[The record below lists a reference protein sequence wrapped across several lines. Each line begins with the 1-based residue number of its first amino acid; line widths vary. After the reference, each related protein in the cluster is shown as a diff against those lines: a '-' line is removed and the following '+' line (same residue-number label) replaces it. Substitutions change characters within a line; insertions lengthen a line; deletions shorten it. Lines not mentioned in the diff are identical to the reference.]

1 MTSRLISRLEPIDL
15 SNWPF
20 KPSGIVYGK
29 GSRLQL
35 EVIYSESDS
44 SPKASRLKTAWKQ
57 RQEGRGVPLLIV
69 VLYDGKAAL
78 AGPAGEDPPVY
89 MDLDCGQVERICEEA
104 LEQPNRQAALRTLR
118 DSLGAIGEDGLPGL
132 RNEGF
137 LASHELAKG
146 VPSRVD
152 WAAANARAQQVV
164 ASKGR
169 DLLSALGYSVE
180 SLDNITNIL
189 RAGDQKKAVAVLLS
203 DHETPETGSERI
215 PGNLSPVSYALARA
229 DEENLDWV
237 ILVHGRKIRI
247 YPVKMGVGVGRRG
260 RTETFL
266 ECHTGLLPD
275 DAAAYL
281 WLLFSADALGIGG
294 SLSNILDDS
303 KDFAGDLASRLRE
316 RIYDEVIPRIAEG
329 LAAARGLE
337 KPTAQDLDFTY
348 QMAMRVLFRL
358 LFIAYGEDK
367 DLLPYRFNR
376 LYKVRSLKSKARELQ
391 EIESDEFD
399 DSDSWWREISALF
412 RAVESGNRDWGVP
425 AYGGGL
431 FSSDPSESE
440 VGAALAQISLPN
452 KVLGPAL
459 QYLLLVPAED
469 GMPGPVDFRSLGVRE
484 FGTIYEGLLESEL
497 SLADADL
504 TVETRGKSKDAYR
517 PCKEGEEPK
526 VPKGTVYLHNASGAR
541 KATGS
546 YYTKQFAVE
555 HLLERSLEPALDDH
569 FARLDELD
577 ELEAA
582 EAFFDFRV
590 ADIAMGS
597 GHFLVAAIDRIEARF
612 SGYLANRPLPEVGRE
627 LEHMRSAAVAALGDA
642 ADSYEQFEDNALLRR
657 LIARRCIYG
666 VDINEVAVQ
675 LARLGI
681 WIHTFVPGL
690 PLSLLDRNLIHG
702 NSLVGIGQLDEFSEA
717 IEGSDMPLFQ
727 MDASTFLSDAKEA
740 LARLGKIADA
750 TTTEVR
756 QARKAWHDAD
766 EAIRPTRALCD
777 ILAAARIEG
786 VDLPVLLTDWE
797 VQKVSLVEGPD
808 HAHARKVLSELNPL
822 HFPVAFPE
830 VFLRDRGGFDVMLGN
845 PPWEEATLEEDAF
858 WARHFPGLRSL
869 PQREQ
874 EKLKNSLRAERL
886 DLYESYN
893 AELTEAALIRKALV
907 SGPFPG
913 MGTGDPDL
921 YKAFCW
927 RFWFLTARYGGQIGV
942 VLPRSS
948 LAAKGSEEFR
958 WQILR
963 QAKRV
968 DACLILNNRNWF
980 FEDVH
985 PQYTIGLVA
994 IKRGTAESQKN
1005 SVIIEGP
1012 YSSRDAYDR
1021 RDADGGAHFTGEEV
1035 LEWNDSASLP
1045 LLPTTQSGEVFA
1057 QLRKAP
1063 RLDLDSPESWKARPH
1078 TELHATNDKKDKKTG
1093 EILMDLQSEECPE
1106 GFWPVYKGE
1115 SFDLWRPDTGTY
1127 YAWGDPSKLVPRL
1140 QAKRVRGMSLSTSVF
1155 SGCDSEW
1162 CKDETSLPCLSP
1174 RVVFRDITRATDTRT
1189 VRCALIPPKTF
1200 VTNKGPYLILQRGDE
1215 RDEAF
1220 VLGVLSSIALDWYA
1234 RRFVELGLNF
1244 HTFNS
1249 LPIPRIDSAAPR
1261 VCRTIQLAGR
1271 LACPDARFDSWADE
1285 VGVECGPL
1293 PDDQKQDMI
1302 HELDAVVAHLYEL
1315 NRDQLIHI
1323 FETFHEGW
1331 DYHQRLESTLAHFD
1345 NWKDVS

>member
-1 MTSRLISRLEPIDL
+1 MISSFMSELEYLDL
-15 SNWPF
+15 PNWPF
-20 KPSGIVYGK
+20 KPIGIAYGN

-152 WAAANARAQQVV
+152 WAEANARAQQVV
-164 ASKGR
+164 ASKGGE
-169 DLLSALGYSVE
+169 LLSALGYSVE
-180 SLDNITNIL
+180 PLDNITNIL
-189 RAGDQKKAVAVLLS
+189 RASDQKKAVAVLLS
-203 DHETPETGSERI
+203 DHETPEAGSERI

-237 ILVHGRKIRI
+237 ILVHGRKIRL

-281 WLLFSADALGIGG
+281 WLLFSAEALGIGG

-329 LAAARGLE
+329 LAAARGVE
-337 KPTAQDLDFTY
+337 NPTTEDLDFTY

-391 EIESDEFD
+391 EIDSDGFD
-399 DSDSWWREISALF
+399 ESDSWWREICALF

-431 FSSDPSESE
+431 FASDSSESE
-440 VGAALAQISLPN
+440 IGAALAQISLPN
-452 KVLGPAL
+452 NVLGPAL

-526 VPKGTVYLHNASGAR
+526 VPKGTVYLHNSSGAR

-546 YYTKQFAVE
+546 YYTKHFAVE

-597 GHFLVAAIDRIEARF
+597 GHFLVASIDRIEARF
-612 SGYLANRPLPEVGRE
+612 SGYLAKRPLPEVSRE

-675 LARLGI
+675 LARLGM

-702 NSLVGIGQLDEFSEA
+702 NSLVGIGQLDEFHEA
-717 IEGSDMPLFQ
+717 IQGSDMPLFQ
-727 MDASTFLSDAKEA
+727 MDASTFLSDARDA

-750 TTTEVR
+750 TASEIR
-756 QARKAWHDAD
+756 QARAAWREADA
-766 EAIRPTRALCD
+766 AIESTRALCD
-777 ILAAARIEG
+777 ILTASRIEAMAF
-786 VDLPVLLTDWE
+786 PILLSDWE
-797 VQKVSLVEGPD
+797 NQKHQIAGGAEHSHALRLLEGMN
-808 HAHARKVLSELNPL
+808 HL
-822 HFPVAFPE
+822 HFPVVFPE
-830 VFLRDRGGFDVMLGN
+830 VFLRDRAGFDVLVGN
-845 PPWEEATLEEDAF
+845 PPWEKLHVEEHEF
-858 WARHFPGLRSL
+858 WARHSPGLRGL
-869 PQREQ
+869 IQRKRES
-874 EKLKNSLRAERL
+874 EYLRLKSERPDLGILL
-886 DLYESYN
+886 DEEVAAAN
-893 AELTEAALIRKALV
+893 KIRNALIRGPYPGLG
-907 SGPFPG
+907 SGH
-913 MGTGDPDL
+913 PDL

-927 RFWFLTARYGGQIGV
+927 RYWQITSRFYARFAMVI
-942 VLPRSS
+942 PRSVLVSKGCEGFRKTLIQASCS
-948 LAAKGSEEFR
+948 LDLTVLVNKSGWLFPGMHEQNPVPVLMCVSSKESSLTEENTISLRGPFRSFEEYQSGMEDEACFASRYVLDWTESASIPMLSDSSDANVFDQLREAPNLSNFAMDGCSVHPLQGDMNATTDKDLMVFAAERPTGAWPIYKGS
-958 WQILR
+958 
-963 QAKRV
+963 
-968 DACLILNNRNWF
+968 
-980 FEDVH
+980 
-985 PQYTIGLVA
+985 
-994 IKRGTAESQKN
+994 
-1005 SVIIEGP
+1005 
-1012 YSSRDAYDR
+1012 
-1021 RDADGGAHFTGEEV
+1021 
-1035 LEWNDSASLP
+1035 
-1045 LLPTTQSGEVFA
+1045 
-1057 QLRKAP
+1057 
-1063 RLDLDSPESWKARPH
+1063 
-1078 TELHATNDKKDKKTG
+1078 
-1093 EILMDLQSEECPE
+1093 
-1106 GFWPVYKGE
+1106 
-1115 SFDLWRPDTGTY
+1115 SFNLWEPDTGEY
-1127 YAWGDPSKLVPRL
+1127 YAWGQQNEVGPVLQQKRIRSARQNRSIFSLFDFAWCDDPNTHPSLHPRI
-1140 QAKRVRGMSLSTSVF
+1140 
-1155 SGCDSEW
+1155 
-1162 CKDETSLPCLSP
+1162 
-1174 RVVFRDITRATDTRT
+1174 VFRD
-1189 VRCALIPPKTF
+1189 
-1200 VTNKGPYLILQRGDE
+1200 VTNRTNRRTIICSLVPPNVYLTHKAPYLLLRNGGAKQQ
-1215 RDEAF
+1215 AF
-1220 VLGVLSSIALDWYA
+1220 LLGLLSSLPLDWYA
-1234 RRFVELGLNF
+1234 RRFVETSLTFFILNAF
-1244 HTFNS
+1244 PVPQPGDGC
-1249 LPIPRIDSAAPR
+1249 PIAER
-1261 VCRTIQLAGR
+1261 VIAVSGR
-1271 LACPDARFDSWADE
+1271 LAAKDDAFATWAAE
-1285 VGVECGPL
+1285 VGVDCGPL
-1293 PDDQKQDMI
+1293 SDDEKYSMVC
-1302 HELDAVVAHLYEL
+1302 ELDALVAVLYGL
-1315 NRDQLIHI
+1315 KKPQLSHI
-1323 FETFHEGW
+1323 FETHHIGW
-1331 DYHQRLESTLAHFD
+1331 SYQAQLDRTLSYFEQ
-1345 NWKDVS
+1345 WSLRGLK